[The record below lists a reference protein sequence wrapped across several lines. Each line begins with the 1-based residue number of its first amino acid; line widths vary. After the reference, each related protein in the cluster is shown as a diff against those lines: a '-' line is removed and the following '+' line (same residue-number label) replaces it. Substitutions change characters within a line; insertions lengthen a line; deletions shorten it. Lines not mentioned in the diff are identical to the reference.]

1 MKEHIYS
8 IPLTEALEQNCG
20 CILCILEKKLE
31 EQAVDYFLGASMMEP
46 DSRELTNKKGF
57 CRRHMT
63 GLFNRKNRLSLA
75 LTLETHI
82 QELEKKVCVHK
93 KVGVFSKESTAVL
106 TASSLS
112 EISRSCALCDKLN
125 KELRSAAGNL
135 SYMWSVEK
143 GFREMFESSEGLC
156 LEHTALAIEM
166 CDKELSGKKKD
177 EYISM
182 LIKKQKE
189 KLSKLYED
197 LHGFTLSFDYRNAN
211 KELTQNEKESVE
223 NAVKHLT
230 KYME

>member
-8 IPLTEALEQNCG
+8 IPLSEALEQNCS
-20 CILCILEKKLE
+20 CILCVLEEKLE
-31 EQAVDYFLGASMMEP
+31 QQAIDYFLGASMMEP
-46 DSRELTNKKGF
+46 DSREVTNKKGF
-57 CRRHMT
+57 CRRHMSE
-63 GLFNRKNRLSLA
+63 LFNRKNRLSLA

-82 QELEKKVCVHK
+82 KELEKKVCIHK
-93 KVGVFSKESTAVL
+93 KAGVFSKVSTASL
-106 TASSLS
+106 TAASLD
-112 EISRSCALCDKLN
+112 EIVQSCALCDKLN
-125 KELRSAAGNL
+125 KEMDCAAGNL

-143 GFREMFESSEGLC
+143 GFREMFEKSEGLC
-156 LEHTALAIEM
+156 LEHTALAIKT

-189 KLSKLYED
+189 KLSKLYEN

-230 KYME
+230 KYM